1 MSADSRGGNGRGH
14 LFVLAGPSGVGKGTV
29 VRRLQELV
37 PDLELSVSSTTR
49 APRPGETDGV
59 EYRFESNEEFDRQI
73 AEDAFLE
80 WAEIFG
86 HHRSGTLAA
95 PVTRARA
102 AGRDVILEID
112 VQGAGWVRS
121 RMPDAVLIFLRP
133 PSEDELARR
142 LRARGTENEEQLA
155 RRLAVARDEIAESDR
170 FDHVV
175 VNDDVDRA
183 ATEIA
188 RIIDDTRGAGAPR

>member
-1 MSADSRGGNGRGH
+1 
-14 LFVLAGPSGVGKGTV
+14 VGKGTV
-29 VRRLQELV
+29 VRRLRELI
-37 PDLELSVSSTTR
+37 PDIELSVSSTTR
-49 APRPGETDGV
+49 QPRPGETDGV
-59 EYRFESNEEFDRQI
+59 EYRFVSDEEFDRLI

-86 HHRSGTLAA
+86 HHRSGTLGA
-95 PVTRARA
+95 PVTRARD

-133 PSEDELARR
+133 PSEEELARR

-155 RRLAVARDEIAESDR
+155 RRLAVARDEIAQAGR

-183 ATEIA
+183 AAEIA
-188 RIIDDTRGAGAPR
+188 RIIEGTRGAGAPP